1 MAFWEK
7 FNDEAPK
14 HSAFIKEVKLR
25 KPQAQHWY
33 DLGMGSSAYHLC
45 MTLNTKNNCLSAGL
59 YVNEDK
65 DIIAKFKANEEQV
78 ANSLGISSPNE
89 IEWRLD
95 DNKKA
100 SRFLILHSMGDMTDK
115 NNWNNGCAWL
125 CDMCV
130 QIKQIVKEIL
140 K

>member
-1 MAFWEK
+1 
-7 FNDEAPK
+7 
-14 HSAFIKEVKLR
+14 
-25 KPQAQHWY
+25 
-33 DLGMGSSAYHLC
+33 

-130 QIKQIVKEIL
+130 KIKQIVKEIL